1 MKRTTP
7 ITALAL
13 LLLGGCGGNGGSGEA
28 NPLADPATPVAG
40 APAARTPVPTAPP
53 SLSAA
58 PLAHPAADPCDS
70 DDGPPG
76 VLAALSTSSL
86 ADRDRVVFQFHGHAA
101 PDVTATY
108 VGRITE
114 DPSDRPVPLRGSAFL
129 SVVFD
134 GGRLDTAPIELDP
147 SKVVRYDGPTRL
159 TPRHPILQ
167 ELAVSGD
174 FEAVLSFGLGLSH
187 HSIVR
192 TTSPQ
197 GRGCVIIDLMR

>member
-1 MKRTTP
+1 MKRTTT

-13 LLLGGCGGNGGSGEA
+13 LLLGGCSGNVGSGEA
-28 NPLADPATPVAG
+28 NPPADPAISAVA
-40 APAARTPVPTAPP
+40 APAAETPVPTAPATP
-53 SLSAA
+53 SAA
-58 PLAHPAADPCDS
+58 PQVHPAADPCDS

-76 VLAALSTSSL
+76 VLAALSTGSL
-86 ADRDRVVFQFHGHAA
+86 ADRDRVVVQFHGHAA

-108 VGRITE
+108 VDRITE
-114 DPSDRPVPLRGSAFL
+114 DPSDRPVPLRGSTFL

-134 GGRLDTAPIELDP
+134 GGRLDTAAIELDP

-159 TPRHPILQ
+159 TPRYPILQ

-187 HSIVR
+187 RSTVR

>member
-1 MKRTTP
+1 MKRATT
-7 ITALAL
+7 ITALAML
-13 LLLGGCGGNGGSGEA
+13 LLTGCGGIGESGEG
-28 NPLADPATPVAG
+28 NPLADPATP
-40 APAARTPVPTAPP
+40 
-53 SLSAA
+53 SAA
-58 PLAHPAADPCDS
+58 PSAHAVADPCDS

-86 ADRDRVVFQFHGHAA
+86 ADRDRVVFQFHGQAA
-101 PDVTATY
+101 PDATATY
-108 VGRITE
+108 VDRITE
-114 DPSDRPVPLRGSAFL
+114 DPSDRPVPLLGSTFL
-129 SVVFD
+129 SVVFH

-159 TPRHPILQ
+159 TPRYPILQ

-187 HSIVR
+187 RSTIR